1 VLGFAPL
8 AALPLAAGHPAL
20 IVAVGEQLSAT
31 GAITFGGSASA
42 GAKTPMTATGTITF
56 AGSGFLL
63 TEVYRSA
70 TGSITFAGSPMLRVA
85 GKQLPG
91 PRRWGGLHGHGAD
104 ADLRFQGCP
113 MSATNATET
122 AILSLIFTA
131 TAWADIAQNDGSSPA
146 TTFYISL
153 HTATPGETGDQTS
166 NETAYT
172 GYARVSV
179 SRDASGWT
187 VTGNSVTNDAEIAF
201 GQCTADWARHRAG
214 PARCCCSTRSMPA

>member
-8 AALPLAAGHPAL
+8 AALPLAAGQPAL

-85 GKQLPG
+85 GKPLVFTALPDSFQF
-91 PRRWGGLHGHGAD
+91 RADGAD
-104 ADLRFQGCP
+104 
-113 MSATNATET
+113 
-122 AILSLIFTA
+122 
-131 TAWADIAQNDGSSPA
+131 
-146 TTFYISL
+146 Y
-153 HTATPGETGDQTS
+153 
-166 NETAYT
+166 
-172 GYARVSV
+172 
-179 SRDASGWT
+179 T
-187 VTGNSVTNDAEIAF
+187 VTALTLTFDFRG
-201 GQCTADWARHRAG
+201 AR
-214 PARCCCSTRSMPA
+214 